1 MLTRRPDLDKLVK
14 PSVDGA
20 TVAVFVRETLP
31 YDLDP
36 VDNEPVIRKKSGFS
50 WWPWLVSLILAVVS
64 AYFVGDKFIT
74 TTRTGT
80 VSVPIQAPVPTP
92 APLPGKNHC
101 LELLKQWSRDDRRFN
116 WTPQDAEQVA
126 AAIRADGG

>member
-1 MLTRRPDLDKLVK
+1 MLVRRPDLDKLVK

-20 TVAVFVRETLP
+20 TVAVFVKETPP

-36 VDNEPVIRKKSGFS
+36 ADEPVVKRTSGFS
-50 WWPWLVSLILAVVS
+50 WWPWLVSLVLAVIS
-64 AYFVGDKFIT
+64 AYFIGDKFIAAK
-74 TTRTGT
+74 T
-80 VSVPIQAPVPTP
+80 VAFVPAPASAPAPVPV
-92 APLPGKNHC
+92 PGKNHC

-116 WTPQDAEQVA
+116 WTPQDAEQAA